1 MLQIP
6 KPVYAQML
14 SHLESAYPKEGCGIL
29 AGRGSRVTTW
39 YPMANTE
46 NSPVSYLMSPKEQL
60 QVMKQ
65 MREDR
70 VDMLAIVHSHVASAA
85 YPSSHDVAMAFYPD
99 VAYIVV
105 SLANRA
111 RPEAKSFLIRDGKIS
126 EDGLQVT

>member
-1 MLQIP
+1 
-6 KPVYAQML
+6 
-14 SHLESAYPKEGCGIL
+14 
-29 AGRGSRVTTW
+29 
-39 YPMANTE
+39 MANTE

-65 MREDR
+65 MRVDQ

-105 SLANRA
+105 SLADRA
-111 RPEAKSFLIRDGKIS
+111 KPEAKSFLICDGKIT
-126 EDGLQVT
+126 EDSLQVV